1 MARVRSR
8 SYQRPVNPAQDF
20 SDWYVVAPTS
30 APCGATSPVNLVCM
44 QYIRFTSW
52 LPPPPKKNAIG
63 MYHYNMSLCMC
74 FDETAKTTEGTA
86 P

>member
-52 LPPPPKKNAIG
+52 LPPPQKKMQSVCITIIIRVLSVSV
-63 MYHYNMSLCMC
+63 YV
-74 FDETAKTTEGTA
+74 FR
-86 P
+86 